1 MKWQEMV
8 DRDKDDYKSGEIKG
22 ILARKVNVRMLLTLS
37 KDISMIRIDF
47 SSVKGKRRKKK
58 VAKQLG

>member
-1 MKWQEMV
+1 MV